1 MIISYRHKF
10 TFLHATKTGGSTVS
24 VYFARHL
31 GPFDIM
37 IGSWGDAARHGIRR
51 NLRARGHAMVL
62 RAAKSLRK
70 RGILRDYIDRRM
82 QERATEAM
90 LWDHASARQV
100 RDYDPKAWAQNFKF
114 TFVRNPFERVVSIY
128 RWNYRDHPEPPSFSE
143 MLRRMEDEDEP
154 GRGLRYWNSWKTYTI
169 DDRIAVDF
177 VGRQEN
183 LADDLATICE
193 RVGVP
198 FEPAHLTREKQH
210 GKRVDCSVFYTPGD
224 RERVERLFAPEI
236 ETFGYRFPGP

>member
-10 TFLHATKTGGSTVS
+10 IFLHATKTGGSAVS

-51 NLRARGHAMVL
+51 NARARGHAILL

-82 QERATEAM
+82 SERSGETL

-100 RDYDPKAWAQNFKF
+100 SQYDPKAWTEHFKF

-128 RWNYRDHPEPPSFSE
+128 RWNYRDHPDPPSFSE
-143 MLRRMEDEDEP
+143 MLRRMEEDER

-183 LADDLATICE
+183 LAADLATICD
-193 RVGVP
+193 RIGLP
-198 FEPAHLTREKQH
+198 FDPALVTREKRQ
-210 GKRVDCSVFYTPGD
+210 GERVDSSALYKPGD

-236 ETFGYRFPGP
+236 ETFGYGFPTG